1 MLVIT
6 ANQGITDG
14 SLWQPPASRHVRW
27 LADIHRAALRG
38 GFGRD
43 GIYRP
48 IDTIDI
54 VFAGDTFDFLSSRH
68 WTGPVKPWHGGKPW
82 QGGFPTRTTRAAVMR
97 AAARHSRHLFTT
109 LARWTRHGLAVP
121 AADRRGRPQPHLSQ
135 AATVRVTLLT
145 GNRDHWLDEAAP
157 AARRF
162 GHAVGRMWATAD
174 LVVHHGAEFDPLWT
188 TGTSEGDAALRDAA
202 LRDDERE
209 ALLGESLAV
218 DLMAR
223 FAATVLDQLPAQA
236 PLRQLL
242 AVLGSSRLAALPAVL
257 ARWLTPPPGQQSP
270 LADAHATLRSAW
282 NRSLAAWHRESS
294 RRPPACGLEASP
306 VDALAAWLDPAATP
320 TPRVT
325 AIIAALEP
333 RPGRLG
339 ICSPPT
345 GPTTTGPTSNG
356 PLTVLGHVASPAAA
370 GDAEGARFVCL
381 GDGPARTVVRGS
393 HGPSAWEP
401 LETEAAFAAVIGLG
415 AAPASRSGDTVVDAI
430 VHPAR
435 TAAVG
440 HAA

>member
-68 WTGPVKPWHGGKPW
+68 WTGAVKPW
-82 QGGFPTRTTRAAVMR
+82 QGGSPTRTTRAAVMLG
-97 AAARHSRHLFTT
+97 AARRSRRLFTT
-109 LARWTRHGLAVP
+109 LGQWTRHGLAVP

-135 AATVRVTLLT
+135 PATVRVTLLT

-162 GHAVGRMWATAD
+162 GHAVGRTWSTPD

-188 TGTSEGDAALRDAA
+188 TGTPEGDAALRDAA

-209 ALLGESLAV
+209 PLLGESLAV

-223 FAATVLDQLPAQA
+223 FAATVLDQLSAQA
-236 PLRQLL
+236 PLRQMI
-242 AVLGSSRLAALPAVL
+242 AALGTSRLAELPAVL
-257 ARWLTPPPGQQSP
+257 DRWLTPPPGQHSP
-270 LADAHATLRSAW
+270 LADAHVTVRSAW

-306 VDALAAWLDPAATP
+306 VDALAAWLEPGATPSPRVAAT
-320 TPRVT
+320 
-325 AIIAALEP
+325 IAALEP
-333 RPGRLG
+333 RLGRRG
-339 ICSPPT
+339 ICSSPA
-345 GPTTTGPTSNG
+345 GPTSNGPTHTYPTSNG
-356 PLTVLGHVASPAAA
+356 PLTVLGHVASPAAFD
-370 GDAEGARFVCL
+370 DADGPTLLCL

-393 HGPSAWEP
+393 RGPSAWEP

-430 VHPAR
+430 IH
-435 TAAVG
+435 TASTTAVG

>member
-6 ANQGITDG
+6 ANWALTDG
-14 SLWQPPASRHVRW
+14 SLWQPSAARHVRW
-27 LADIHRAALRG
+27 LDDVYRAALRG

-48 IDTIDI
+48 IDAIDI
-54 VFAGDTFDFLSSRH
+54 VFAGDTFDFLASRR
-68 WTGPVKPWHGGKPW
+68 WTGAVKPWHGGP
-82 QGGFPTRTTRAAVMR
+82 PTRTTRAAVML
-97 AAARHSRHLFTT
+97 AAARRSRHLFTA
-109 LARWTRHGLAVP
+109 LGRWTRHGLAVP

-135 AATVRVTLLT
+135 PATVRVTLLT

-162 GHAVGRMWATAD
+162 GHTIGRTWATPD

-188 TGTSEGDAALRDAA
+188 TGTPEDDAALRDAA

-209 ALLGESLAV
+209 ALLGETLAV

-223 FAATVLDQLPAQA
+223 FAAAVLDQLPAQA
-236 PLRQLL
+236 ALRQML
-242 AVLGSSRLAALPAVL
+242 AALGTSRLAALPAVL

-270 LADAHATLRSAW
+270 LADAHVKVRSAW

-306 VDALAAWLDPAATP
+306 VDALAAWLDPATTP

-325 AIIAALEP
+325 ATIAALEP
-333 RPGRLG
+333 RPGRRG
-339 ICSPPT
+339 IYSPPT
-345 GPTTTGPTSNG
+345 SPTSNC

-370 GDAEGARFVCL
+370 GDAEGAPFVCL

-393 HGPSAWEP
+393 RGPSAWEP
-401 LETEAAFAAVIGLG
+401 LETEPAFAAVVGLG

-430 VHPAR
+430 IHP
-435 TAAVG
+435 AVG